1 MFDHNGDHM
10 KKSHRGVAKFGIALG
25 LGPRD
30 FAGSNPVTPTKIAAM
45 SAQKPQETPFCG
57 FFLFLCF
64 FDYSAMANTKI
75 RKDIDYGSN

>member
-30 FAGSNPVTPTKIAAM
+30 FAGSNPVTPTK
-45 SAQKPQETPFCG
+45 KPPEVVDFRRI
-57 FFLFLCF
+57 LISL
-64 FDYSAMANTKI
+64 S
-75 RKDIDYGSN
+75 

>member
-30 FAGSNPVTPTKIAAM
+30 FAGSNPVTPTKKLDCCLMKTAI
-45 SAQKPQETPFCG
+45 
-57 FFLFLCF
+57 LFY
-64 FDYSAMANTKI
+64 FDIVEFIKTW
-75 RKDIDYGSN
+75 